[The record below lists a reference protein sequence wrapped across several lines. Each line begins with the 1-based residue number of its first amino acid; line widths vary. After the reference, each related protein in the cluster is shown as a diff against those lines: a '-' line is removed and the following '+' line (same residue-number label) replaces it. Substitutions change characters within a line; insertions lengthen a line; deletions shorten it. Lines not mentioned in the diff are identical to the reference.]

1 MALDEILKS
10 LEEEGDREV
19 AEILAKAR
27 AQAERII
34 EEAKEKAERLKRE
47 EVEKAKRAA
56 ESESARIINAARLFA
71 KKEIIRAKEESIKKV
86 VEESRRR
93 LKELSKRKDYPQILQ
108 RLIAEAMEGVDGRV
122 VVRVNP
128 RDKEL
133 TQKLFSDYQITYEL
147 KTDLNIEGGLQVQTK
162 DASIF
167 INNTLESRL
176 NKAAQLLKTEVTK
189 ILFG

>member
-1 MALDEILKS
+1 MALDEILKA

-19 AEILAKAR
+19 AEIIAKAR
-27 AQAERII
+27 AQADKII
-34 EEAKEKAERLKRE
+34 EEAKEEAKRLKNE
-47 EVEKAKRAA
+47 EVDKAKRAA

-71 KKEIIRAKEESIKKV
+71 KKEIIRAKEECIKKV
-86 VEESRRR
+86 VEEARER
-93 LKELSKRKDYPQILQ
+93 LKNLRRGKEYPQILQ

-122 VVRVNP
+122 VVKVNP
-128 RDKEL
+128 EDKEL
-133 TQKLFSDYQITYEL
+133 AQKLLSDFQITYEL
-147 KTDLNIEGGLQVQTK
+147 KPESNIEGGLQVQTK